1 MESVNIKCDTME
13 RIMIGL
19 KHIEDIH
26 VSKFEIKGDME
37 FPKPVIISLITMK
50 NEDEVRTIIDV
61 SVNKIS
67 LAEYND
73 FESFFKDIKK
83 KYKFNNKHLAAIQGA
98 CEAIK
103 SSIENVEDDIKKS
116 LSILKPTAEA

>member
-1 MESVNIKCDTME
+1 MEK
-13 RIMIGL
+13 IMIGL

-26 VSKFEIKGDME
+26 VSKFEINGDLE
-37 FPKPVIISLITMK
+37 FPKPVVISIITTN
-50 NEDEVRTIIDV
+50 NEDEGKTIIDV

-67 LAEYND
+67 LSEYDD

-83 KYKFNNKHLAAIQGA
+83 KYKFNNKHLATIQGA
-98 CEAIK
+98 CDAIK

-116 LSILKPTAEA
+116 MSIIKPTAEA

>member
-1 MESVNIKCDTME
+1 MEIVNTKCNTMDK
-13 RIMIGL
+13 IMIGL

-26 VSKFEIKGDME
+26 VSKFEIKSDLE
-37 FPKPVIISLITMK
+37 FPKPVVISVITINSDDK
-50 NEDEVRTIIDV
+50 GKTIIDV
-61 SVNKIS
+61 TVNKIS
-67 LAEYND
+67 LAEYDD